1 MPFAEKGGWEFMN
14 RGGEIFEQHLLHV
27 VVGGIVR
34 PDDLG
39 NDLNE
44 ESDETDT
51 GDVGEGD
58 R

>member
-51 GDVGEGD
+51 GDVGEG
-58 R
+58 